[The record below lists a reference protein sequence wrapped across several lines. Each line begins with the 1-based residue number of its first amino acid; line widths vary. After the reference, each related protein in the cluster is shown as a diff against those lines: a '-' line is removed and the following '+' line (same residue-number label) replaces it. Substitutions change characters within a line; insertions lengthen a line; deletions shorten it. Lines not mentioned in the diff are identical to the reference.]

1 MPVRRLV
8 AVLVGT
14 ALAGSLSVGTA
25 SGSVD
30 AKTDAKKKVAP
41 LQILVTNDDGVGAP
55 GIDAL
60 VEGLRGVKGVK
71 VTVIAPDVN
80 KSGSGSNTTPGSLVT
95 ADATTASGYPAIAVQ
110 GFPADSVIYALDQ
123 GGAKKTPNLVI
134 SGINEGQ
141 NLGKI
146 ADEISGTVGAAKAA
160 AVRGIPALGVSQGL
174 LTGGEPD
181 FETGVEAVLDWL
193 AKNRKSLTPKKGK
206 KIAVILKNLNIP
218 TCAIGEERG
227 LFETAIAATTDGA
240 VIDQNCESTLDNPTN
255 DIEAFNNGY
264 ITLTDIP
271 IPAG

>member
-8 AVLVGT
+8 AILIGAT
-14 ALAGSLSVGTA
+14 LAGSLFVGTA
-25 SGSVD
+25 SSSVD
-30 AKTDAKKKVAP
+30 AKKKKAAP
-41 LQILVTNDDGVGAP
+41 FQILVTNDDGVGAP

-71 VTVIAPDVN
+71 VTVIAPDSN
-80 KSGSGSNTTPGSLVT
+80 KSGSGSNTTPGALVT
-95 ADATTASGYPAIAVQ
+95 AETTTASGYPAIAVT

-123 GGAKKTPNLVI
+123 GGLKKAPDLVI

-141 NLGKI
+141 NLGTI
-146 ADEISGTVGAAKAA
+146 ADELSGTVGAAKAA
-160 AVRGIPALGVSQGL
+160 AVRGIPAIGVSQGL
-174 LTGGEPD
+174 VAGGEPD

-193 AKNRKSLTPKKGK
+193 ADHRKAFTPKKGK
-206 KIAVILKNLNIP
+206 KVTVVLENLNIP
-218 TCAIGEERG
+218 TCLVGEVRG
-227 LFETAIAATTDGA
+227 LFETALAATTEGA
-240 VIDQNCESTLDNPTN
+240 ITDQNCESTLDNPTN